1 MIWAT
6 VLMALREIR
15 RNTMRSILTTLGIV
29 IGVGSVISMVT
40 LGRGAT
46 AKITADI
53 SSMGANLII
62 VMPGSERHGPASES
76 ATPLKIDDA
85 KAILRQI
92 GVVAKVAPSAS
103 RSTLVVYGNKN
114 WNTTVTGSTNA
125 YFAIRGFRFT
135 RGGTF
140 SDADLQAGA
149 AACILGATVA
159 RQLFGP
165 QEPLGASVRIGN
177 VTCNVI
183 GVLASKGESTFG
195 MDQDDLVVMPLAT
208 FHRRIAGNTDVGEIF
223 VSAVTERAI
232 DRARTQIEALMRE
245 RRRILPGQT
254 NDFMV
259 HDMKEVTNTLGT
271 VTGALTALLG
281 AIAGV
286 SLLVG
291 GIGIMNIMLVSVT
304 ERTREIGTRLA
315 IGARGREVLFQFLV
329 EAVALSTLG
338 GLLGIFLGLGIS
350 LAGARLLSLPFTVSA
365 DIVLIAFAFSTTV
378 GVAFGFFPARK
389 AARLNPIEAL
399 RHE

>member
-6 VLMALREIR
+6 ILMALREIR

-53 SSMGANLII
+53 ASMGANLII
-62 VMPGSERHGPASES
+62 VMPGSERHGPTSES

-85 KAILRQI
+85 KAIVRQI
-92 GVVAKVAPSAS
+92 GVVANVAPAAS

-114 WNTTVTGSTNA
+114 WNTTVTGSTNG
-125 YFAIRGFRFT
+125 YFEIRGFRFT

-140 SDADLQAGA
+140 SDVDLQAGA

-159 RQLFGP
+159 RQLFGL

-195 MDQDDLVVMPLAT
+195 MDQDDLVIMPLAT

-259 HDMKEVTNTLGT
+259 HDMKEVTSTMGK

-350 LAGARLLSLPFTVSA
+350 LVGSRLLSLPFTVSA